1 MYNKLKDDTF
11 CNTFNVSFSFLKI
24 DLDIRQDTENNRMI
38 FSLSISPQVVFSLN
52 VQCWSLIT
60 WPQ

>member
-11 CNTFNVSFSFLKI
+11 CNTFKVSFSFLKI

-38 FSLSISPQVVFSLN
+38 FSLSIPPQVVFSLN